1 MFLYPRLRHRL
12 PWVPNKGASPKRAS
26 YLFIVSLAWPS
37 RPHWKVASSTRL
49 LGSLQPLSSLP
60 ALSVYNRT
68 VCVILLILLALTYGH
83 VFRTWYGG
91 SPTGT
96 GSMSSSSAYIH
107 RTLQTGGLM
116 EAPKQ
121 MTGPAVTTKN
131 TFCVRPE
138 GRCVCVQR
146 AALGWL
152 TPARRPLACS
162 QACVTAQQRQPT
174 AEGLD
179 ALRTPRARPG
189 DVESTTVLRP
199 CAGSGR
205 QGRVRPRR
213 RAWDARPPASV

>member
-1 MFLYPRLRHRL
+1 MWCLQRGKKQTLVNEEET
-12 PWVPNKGASPKRAS
+12 PWCVFISAVMPSLAMGPKQRCVPKRAS

-68 VCVILLILLALTYGH
+68 VCVISGALFTSTFSLNLWACHPNLVWGE
-83 VFRTWYGG
+83 
-91 SPTGT
+91 PTGT

-138 GRCVCVQR
+138 GRCCVCVCR
-146 AALGWL
+146 
-152 TPARRPLACS
+152 
-162 QACVTAQQRQPT
+162 
-174 AEGLD
+174 GL
-179 ALRTPRARPG
+179 LLVG
-189 DVESTTVLRP
+189 
-199 CAGSGR
+199 
-205 QGRVRPRR
+205 
-213 RAWDARPPASV
+213 